1 MKEVGV
7 SNFRPHGTL
16 VLLQSAM
23 KSKLVTN
30 QIEISLAATQGFT
43 NGDIAFH
50 QERSTNLM
58 AWSPLG
64 GGSLMTDEGILGKAL
79 SKDSCQCMMLIYL
92 QLLRCMDI
100 GSSSKDLSHHGY
112 K

>member
-1 MKEVGV
+1 MHLIESGKVKEVGV
-7 SNFRPHGTL
+7 SNFRPHGTI

-50 QERSTNLM
+50 QERSTTFNGLVTSWRWHTYDRM
-58 AWSPLG
+58 RES
-64 GGSLMTDEGILGKAL
+64 
-79 SKDSCQCMMLIYL
+79 
-92 QLLRCMDI
+92 
-100 GSSSKDLSHHGY
+100 
-112 K
+112 